1 MLFDGKNILEYNKK
15 MSQVF
20 WNIDSWN
27 KFYKKENITFAFG
40 TRFHGNMEAF
50 RYGVPALWITHDSR
64 TEELTNYLHLSSIK
78 LSEAIKAKNLEEL
91 IEYCDYTDLV
101 IKLYKVV

>member
-1 MLFDGKNILEYNKK
+1 M
-15 MSQVF
+15 
-20 WNIDSWN
+20 
-27 KFYKKENITFAFG
+27 
-40 TRFHGNMEAF
+40 
-50 RYGVPALWITHDSR
+50 WITHDSR

>member
-20 WNIDSWN
+20 WNI
-27 KFYKKENITFAFG
+27 TFAFG

-50 RYGVPALWITHDSR
+50 RNGVPALWITHDSR